1 MPKLKFETVDQYL
14 RTLPREA
21 RDRMESVRKMI
32 RKAAPRAVE
41 TISYQIPAF
50 KLNGAYLVYFAAWK
64 HHLGMYPVPAAM
76 KDELARYRG
85 GKGTIQFLFDEPLP
99 LALIRRIVKQLM
111 NEQMER
117 EAQA

>member
-21 RDRMESVRKMI
+21 QDRIESVRQTV
-32 RKAAPRAVE
+32 RKAAPKAVE

-50 KLNGAYLVYFAAWK
+50 KLNGGYLVYFAAWK
-64 HHLGMYPVPAAM
+64 HHIGMYPVPAAM
-76 KDELARYRG
+76 RDELERYRG
-85 GKGTIQFLFDEPLP
+85 GKGTIQFSFAEPLP

-111 NEQMER
+111 NEQMDR
-117 EAQA
+117 EARA